1 MSVLTRSIHDAINPQ
16 ASLGGSTSYVR
27 EPSTTAAF
35 DLKVNPSLKGFPTR
49 LDGPG
54 VWNGSD
60 FTASEQY
67 VQQLDEADL
76 EDIDQALRAY
86 QESGKSLNLMRREL
100 FVLCPRLS
108 QKLRQISEV
117 IHNGRFFCVLRGLN
131 PNKYTETE
139 NIIIY
144 GGIAS
149 HVGDDRADMIHL
161 YDRAKGDQSEESRTR
176 FPPNEITIPMDFHTD
191 VDAGDVLSLFTL
203 QLPKQG
209 GAQYLASFW
218 SIYNRLAEENP
229 AVLATLAS
237 NWRYEM
243 KRQNGVEV
251 IDRPVMTCVG
261 GKVQINFATAF
272 LIGSSY
278 IPRLPDGPS
287 ISPAQQTAIDE
298 LLRLSRENALALDS
312 AKGDVLFANNMA
324 LVHARDNFIDD
335 SSTGEVRHL
344 LSVMLRDSE
353 KAWPKDASVANM
365 IDRKFSSLDL
375 PEFFGTVNEYEEF
388 REKFAMLRHD

>member
-1 MSVLTRSIHDAINPQ
+1 
-16 ASLGGSTSYVR
+16 
-27 EPSTTAAF
+27 
-35 DLKVNPSLKGFPTR
+35 GFPTR

-54 VWNGSD
+54 VWNSSD

-76 EDIDQALRAY
+76 RDIDQALRAF
-86 QESGKSLNLMRREL
+86 QESGKSPNLMRREL
-100 FVLCPRLS
+100 FVLGPRLS
-108 QKLRQISEV
+108 QKLRQISEI

-131 PNKYTETE
+131 PNKYTEME

-149 HVGDDRADMIHL
+149 HVGDDRADMS
-161 YDRAKGDQSEESRTR
+161 KSGQ
-176 FPPNEITIPMDFHTD
+176 DFHTD

-218 SIYNRLAEENP
+218 SIYNKLAEENP

-243 KRQNGVEV
+243 KWQNGVEV
-251 IDRPVMTCVG
+251 VDRPVMTCVG
-261 GKVQINFATAF
+261 GRVQINFATAF

-312 AKGDVLFANNMA
+312 AKGDILFANNMA

-335 SSTGEVRHL
+335 SSTGQVRHL

-353 KAWPKDASVANM
+353 
-365 IDRKFSSLDL
+365 
-375 PEFFGTVNEYEEF
+375 
-388 REKFAMLRHD
+388 